1 MNDIDASILHI
12 IEELARSRSGFFS
25 SSMIRAIPYHNRSE
39 IATRFLSNELSMA
52 TIANNIYISNTQLRS
67 AAAALVNVGFIAG
80 NRTTFAFSDP
90 VAVTPTP
97 AQIESSLEPFDNTTS
112 NCAICQDAIT
122 SNAVRIRQ
130 CGHVHHRSC
139 ITNWFTMSVRCPV
152 CRHDIRETGQSNQ
165 TSVVSS
171 QTSSQSPD
179 Q

>member
-1 MNDIDASILHI
+1 MNDIDGTILQI
-12 IEELARSRSGFFS
+12 IEELARGRTNFFS
-25 SSMIRAIPYHNRSE
+25 SSMIRALPYHNRGE
-39 IATRFLSNELSMA
+39 IATRFLSNELSIA

-67 AAAALVNVGFIAG
+67 AAAALVNIGFVGG
-80 NRTTFAFSDP
+80 NRTAFAFSEP
-90 VAVTPTP
+90 VTVTPTA

-152 CRHDIRETGQSNQ
+152 CRHDIRETGQSSQ